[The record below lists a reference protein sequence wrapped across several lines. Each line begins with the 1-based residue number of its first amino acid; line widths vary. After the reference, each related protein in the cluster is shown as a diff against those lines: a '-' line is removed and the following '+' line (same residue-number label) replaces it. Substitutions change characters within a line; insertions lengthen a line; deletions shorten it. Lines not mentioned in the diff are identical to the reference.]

1 LYEQYYEIH
10 FVQGNEEM
18 MHIFKEH
25 SDYKNSNALVVRR
38 LRKSYLKMKGKCTIP
53 VTHSILS
60 AINIIIKNMSRTH
73 FQSYLF
79 LSIFLGAF
87 LFVGNTFAAT
97 CAPTSLTQVSFGQS
111 GANVANLQ
119 QCLIDAGYGIPAGA
133 TGYYGAQT
141 QTAVK
146 EFYRARLNIGDWDGN
161 SVGPQGRSQLGVSTP
176 TPPRQST
183 QNKPTGEATS
193 KEYSYKKVASKD
205 ELLSYIDTPDTAYYA
220 TGIGAADIAEE
231 SFAPSAPTNAV
242 ARNGDESSDVTKQA
256 SRVSTTN
263 VQVSGI
269 DEPDVVKTDGESIFI
284 SPRANLYHRDVFTT
298 MAVDSATD
306 ERMMPPVNYVA
317 PTTKV
322 VDAFPLSELSLISKD
337 AIKESGEMLLVN
349 NMLLIFTY
357 ENIVAYDITDPEN
370 PKKKWDRKYGEN
382 VQLTTARAKDGVV
395 YVVTATY
402 LRRDRPCPVVPLIGA
417 GMTLP
422 CSSVWVPEHLENLNT
437 SYSILALDPRDGT
450 VEKDITL
457 AGKADNT
464 VVAMFEDNVYVTH
477 RESGGRLAT
486 MLDFLEF
493 EAKDLLAATTVA
505 RITTIRGYDISDESK
520 IQEIEKLVETE
531 MAGKSDNEALRIQ
544 TEIQNRMQDYL
555 TKHMRDI
562 DRTVISRIAVDTL
575 TIKETKSIPG
585 HLLNQFSLDEYNGYV
600 RLAVTVGERWGGGT
614 QVNDVYVLNGSLE
627 IVGRVLDLG
636 FTEQVYSARFIGDR
650 GYVVTFRQIDPFYV
664 FDLSDPL
671 NPKMTGELKIPGYS
685 SYLEAIDR
693 NTVLGVGRDGGNVKL
708 SLFDVSNPA
717 LPVERS
723 VYTLTESW
731 SEVENNHHA
740 FLRDS
745 QYKVV
750 FIPASNGG
758 YVISYENNKLSLKA
772 AVSGYDVRRAVFI
785 DEYFYVVGDEK
796 ITVLN
801 ENTWKEEKTLSL

>member
-1 LYEQYYEIH
+1 
-10 FVQGNEEM
+10 
-18 MHIFKEH
+18 
-25 SDYKNSNALVVRR
+25 
-38 LRKSYLKMKGKCTIP
+38 
-53 VTHSILS
+53 
-60 AINIIIKNMSRTH
+60 MSRTH
-73 FQSYLF
+73 FQSYVFLSFFFGLF
-79 LSIFLGAF
+79 LFA
-87 LFVGNTFAAT
+87 GNIHAAT
-97 CAPTSLTQVSFGQS
+97 CVPGSLTQVSFGQS

-133 TGYYGAQT
+133 TGYYGVQT

-146 EFYRARLNIGDWDGN
+146 EFYRARLSISDWDGN
-161 SVGPQGRSQLGVSTP
+161 SVGPQGRSQFGVTVST
-176 TPPRQST
+176 TPRQST
-183 QNKPTGEATS
+183 QNKPTGEAKS
-193 KEYSYKKVASKD
+193 KEYSYKKVSSED
-205 ELLSYIDTPDTAYYA
+205 ELLTYIDTPDTAYFA
-220 TGIGAADIAEE
+220 TGIGASVDTEE
-231 SFAPSAPTNAV
+231 SFAPPVPMSAA
-242 ARNGDESSDVTKQA
+242 ARDADESSNATQHSS

-269 DEPDVVKTDGESIFI
+269 DEPDIVKTDGENIYI
-284 SPRANLYHRDVFTT
+284 SPRTNGPYFREIFTT
-298 MAVDSATD
+298 MAVDSTTD
-306 ERMMPPVNYVA
+306 ERMMMPPVDYVA

-322 VDAFPLSELSLISKD
+322 VDAFPLSELSLISED
-337 AIKESGEMLLVN
+337 AIKESGEMLLVD

-357 ENIVAYDITDPEN
+357 ENIVAYDVTDPEN

-395 YVVTATY
+395 YVVTSTY
-402 LRRDRPCPVVPLIGA
+402 LRRDRPCPVVPLVGA

-437 SYSILALDPRDGT
+437 SYSILALDPTDGT

-457 AGKADNT
+457 VGKADNT
-464 VVAMFEDNVYVTH
+464 VVAMFEDNIYVTH
-477 RESGGRLAT
+477 HESSGRLVT

-493 EAKDLLAATTVA
+493 EVKDLVSEAART

-520 IQEIEKLVETE
+520 IQEIEKLLETE

-636 FTEQVYSARFIGDR
+636 FTEQVYSARFIGNR
-650 GYVVTFRQIDPFYV
+650 GYVVTFRQTDPFYV

-685 SYLEAIDR
+685 SYLEAIDE
-693 NTVLGVGRDGGNVKL
+693 NTVLGVGRDGQNVKL
-708 SLFDVSNPA
+708 SLFDVRNPA
-717 LPVERS
+717 LPVERA

-745 QYKVV
+745 EYKVV

-758 YVISYENNKLSLKA
+758 YVLSYENNKLSLKA
-772 AVSGYDVRRAVFI
+772 AVSGYDVRRAIFI

-801 ENTWKEEKTLSL
+801 ENTWKEEETLEL